1 MRLPTGASGTRQRRP
16 WLAARQRGYRVGMA
30 ERASTG
36 DPDAVIIGAGPNGLV
51 AANVLADAGWQVVV
65 CEGQPE
71 PGGAGRSGRG
81 PAAGFVY
88 DHCSAFYPLTA
99 ASRALRPLELERYGL
114 RWSEAEH
121 VLAHPLPD
129 GRAAV
134 LSRDVEQTA
143 SALEALGAGDGAAW
157 RRLHGLWEDIG
168 SQLLDALFVPF
179 PPVRAGVRLAARL
192 RGPGML
198 RFGRFALLPVRRLI
212 EEEFTGPGS
221 LLLASSALHAD
232 LMPASATSSI
242 CGRLLTMLGH
252 QYGWPVAQGGA
263 GQLTAALLRRLT
275 ARGGQVRCG
284 DAVRQVVVRRGRA
297 VAVRTASG
305 EQIGARR
312 AVLAAVAAPL
322 LYGNLVSWDHL
333 PSRLRDDMHRFA
345 WDHATF
351 KVDWAL
357 REPVPWRA
365 PGVAGA
371 GTVHIAG
378 GLDAMTEYSAQ
389 IAMGRVL
396 AAPGRAGR
404 ADDDGGPEPVP
415 CGYRV
420 AVGVHPPAAA
430 GARRCGRR
438 SHRRMGREGAGGVRG
453 PDRGA
458 DRTLRPGV
466 AGADYRAPDHG
477 SRAVRGQRRQPGR
490 RRAQRRHQRAA
501 SAAHIP
507 SHARAGPARD
517 ADRRAVPGVI
527 VRPPGGRGTRRAC
540 GANAARVALSAART
554 RLQRAA
560 AAGVRSAVGR

>member
-1 MRLPTGASGTRQRRP
+1 MRLPAGASGTRQRRP

-71 PGGAGRSGRG
+71 PGGAVRSGRG

-232 LMPASATSSI
+232 LMPESATSSI
-242 CGRLLTMLGH
+242 FGWLLTMLGH

-389 IAMGRVL
+389 IAMGRVPAHPVVL
-396 AAPGRAGR
+396 AGQMTTADPSRSPAGTESLWGYTHLPQRVRGDAGGDLTGGWDEKEQEVFADRIEAQIGRFAPGWQELIIARRITAPGQFEASDASLVGGALNGGTSALHQQLIFRPTPGPGRPETPIAGLYL
-404 ADDDGGPEPVP
+404 ASSSAHPGG
-415 CGYRV
+415 
-420 AVGVHPPAAA
+420 GVH
-430 GARRCGRR
+430 G
-438 SHRRMGREGAGGVRG
+438 
-453 PDRGA
+453 
-458 DRTLRPGV
+458 
-466 AGADYRAPDHG
+466 
-477 SRAVRGQRRQPGR
+477 
-490 RRAQRRHQRAA
+490 
-501 SAAHIP
+501 
-507 SHARAGPARD
+507 
-517 ADRRAVPGVI
+517 
-527 VRPPGGRGTRRAC
+527 AC

>member
-1 MRLPTGASGTRQRRP
+1 
-16 WLAARQRGYRVGMA
+16 MA

-71 PGGAGRSGRG
+71 PGGAVRSGRG

-114 RWSEAEH
+114 RWSQAEH

-143 SALEALGAGDGAAW
+143 SALEALGAGDGDAW
-157 RRLHGLWEDIG
+157 RRLHRLWEDIG

-179 PPVRAGVRLAARL
+179 PPVRSGLRLAARL

-232 LMPASATSSI
+232 LMPESATSSI
-242 CGRLLTMLGH
+242 FGWLLTMLGH

-275 ARGGQVRCG
+275 ERGGQVRCG

-305 EQIGARR
+305 EQITARR

-333 PSRLRDDMHRFA
+333 PSRLRDDMRRFA

-357 REPVPWRA
+357 SEPVPWRA

-389 IAMGRVL
+389 IAMGRVPANPVVL
-396 AAPGRAGR
+396 VGQMTTADPSRSPAGTESLWGYTHLPQRVRGDAGGDLTGGWDEKEQEVFADRIEAQIGRFAPGWQ
-404 ADDDGGPEPVP
+404 ELVI
-415 CGYRV
+415 
-420 AVGVHPPAAA
+420 
-430 GARRCGRR
+430 GRR
-438 SHRRMGREGAGGVRG
+438 ITSPGEFEASDASLVGGALNGGTS
-453 PDRGA
+453 A
-458 DRTLRPGV
+458 LHQQLIFRPT
-466 AGADYRAPDHG
+466 
-477 SRAVRGQRRQPGR
+477 PGL
-490 RRAQRRHQRAA
+490 
-501 SAAHIP
+501 
-507 SHARAGPARD
+507 GTARD

-527 VRPPGGRGTRRAC
+527 VRAPGGRGTRCLRRERGARGPERRAHPPPAC
-540 GANAARVALSAART
+540 GGRW
-554 RLQRAA
+554 
-560 AAGVRSAVGR
+560 SAVHGRAVSGRPGPATPVPARGMPLRPNALEVR